1 MTWMISEDAKSLKGQ
16 TLETKRLRHEQIAK
30 DSECHWM
37 MSGWKEKEL
46 SFKPIDIAKDTP
58 FSISS
63 TGAEKKS
70 G

>member
-1 MTWMISEDAKSLKGQ
+1 
-16 TLETKRLRHEQIAK
+16 
-30 DSECHWM
+30 M

-46 SFKPIDIAKDTP
+46 LFKPIDIAKDTP

-70 G
+70 D

>member
-1 MTWMISEDAKSLKGQ
+1 
-16 TLETKRLRHEQIAK
+16 
-30 DSECHWM
+30 M
-37 MSGWKEKEL
+37 MSGWKEKEI